1 MESQHIAELLERVM
15 TGDPWHGPSVA
26 RVLEGV
32 TAAQA
37 ASVPPGNAHSIWELV
52 LHMTGWTREVTARL
66 GGRAAQEPPE
76 GDWPETGPVTNERWQ
91 AAQAALFAAHD
102 ELGTAIRR
110 FDSGRLT
117 QPVLDFRN
125 SAMGTGLSHYLT
137 LHGIVQHTVYH
148 SGQIAIVK
156 RLLGG

>member
-1 MESQHIAELLERVM
+1 MESQYIAELLERVM

-26 RVLEGV
+26 SLLEGV
-32 TAAQA
+32 TVDQA
-37 ASVPPGNAHSIWELV
+37 AGRPPGNAHSIWELV
-52 LHMTGWTREVTARL
+52 LHMTGWAREVTARL

-76 GDWPETGPVTNERWQ
+76 GDWPTVGPATPERWQ
-91 AAQAALFAAHD
+91 AAQSALFAAHE

-110 FDSGRLT
+110 FDSSRLN
-117 QPVLDFRN
+117 QPVLDFRS

-137 LHGIVQHTVYH
+137 VHGIVHHTVYH

-156 RLLGG
+156 RVLSG